1 MAGSPQISFKC
12 NECGEIVTDTEHH
25 MLWEHPS
32 DEEVSEALRQLDIAG
47 NYILYLLAEGRALEA
62 IMALYELESL
72 AQRVRGYL
80 EKE

>member
-1 MAGSPQISFKC
+1 MVQFNCK
-12 NECGEIVTDTEHH
+12 ECGLFLQENQIETH

-32 DEEVSEALRQLDIAG
+32 DDEISEALRQLDIAG
-47 NYILYLLAEGRALEA
+47 NYIVDLLAEHRSLEA

>member
-1 MAGSPQISFKC
+1 
-12 NECGEIVTDTEHH
+12 

-47 NYILYLLAEGRALEA
+47 NYIVDLLAEGRALEA
-62 IMALYELESL
+62 IMALLELEDL
-72 AQRVRGYL
+72 AHRVRGYL